1 MIAIEKIGKIGKKIL
16 DFLMGRHRH
25 TPSQT
30 IVLGFL
36 AVILLGTLLLILP
49 FSSASGKFTDPLT
62 ALFTATSATCVTGLS
77 VVTTAAH
84 WSAIG
89 QAIILILI
97 QIGGLGFMSMAVLAS
112 LLIRRT
118 ITPREHFLVS
128 ESLGIGSADGAATSF
143 MALIAIG
150 TFSIE
155 GLGAILLSFRMIP
168 LYGVGKGIWYSV
180 FHSISAFCN
189 AGFDILGENS
199 VAPFSGDP
207 AVLLTLSGLI
217 IVGGIGF
224 AVWADILALL
234 TPGKKR
240 ATVSGILRGIV
251 GRRDRMSVYT
261 KFILI
266 VTAILLVLGTGL
278 TLLTEWDAAL
288 AGMSVPDKLLSAFF
302 HSVSLRTAGFSSFDN
317 GTLSDTGKAIS
328 AVFMLIGGASGS
340 TAGGL
345 KVGTV
350 AILLFATWRLA
361 MGNGEVILFRRRIN
375 KTLILR
381 AMTLVNIGL
390 IFVGLSTLLLTLLG
404 GVSPIDCLYEAASAY
419 ATVGLSAAG
428 TAIFGIPERLLLI
441 VLMFMGRVGILTIT
455 YSLVIKNA
463 RKHALLGYPDTNF
476 LVG

>member
-1 MIAIEKIGKIGKKIL
+1 MIAIEKIGKTGKKIL
-16 DFLMGRHRH
+16 DLLTGRRRR
-25 TPSQT
+25 TPYQT

-36 AVILLGTLLLILP
+36 GVILLGALLLTLP

-77 VVTTAAH
+77 VVTTAAY
-84 WSAIG
+84 WSVTG
-89 QAIILILI
+89 QVIILILI

-118 ITPREHFLVS
+118 VTPRENFLVS

-143 MALIAIG
+143 MALIVTG
-150 TFSIE
+150 TFSME
-155 GLGAILLSFRMIP
+155 FLGAVLLSFRMIP
-168 LYGVGKGIWYSV
+168 AYGAGRGIWYSV
-180 FHSISAFCN
+180 FHSVSAFCN

-207 AVLLTLSGLI
+207 MVLLTLAGLI
-217 IVGGIGF
+217 VVGGIGF
-224 AVWADILALL
+224 TVWADVVALL
-234 TPGKKR
+234 THGKRR
-240 ATVSGILRGIV
+240 ATVSGVLREIV

-261 KFILI
+261 KFVLI
-266 VTAILLVLGTGL
+266 VTALLLILGTGL
-278 TLLTEWDAAL
+278 TLLTEWDHAL
-288 AGMSVPDKLLSAFF
+288 AGMSAGDKLLNAFF

-317 GTLSDTGKAIS
+317 AALTDIGKAVS
-328 AVFMLIGGASGS
+328 VVFMLIGGASGS

-361 MGNGEVILFRRRIN
+361 MGNSQVILFRRRIS
-375 KTLILR
+375 KDLILR

-390 IFVGLSTLLLTLLG
+390 IFVALSTLILTLL
-404 GVSPIDCLYEAASAY
+404 SDAAPIDCLYEAASAY

-428 TAIFGIPERLLLI
+428 TAVFGPPARLLLI
-441 VLMFMGRVGILTIT
+441 LLMFMGRVGILTIT
-455 YSLVIKNA
+455 YSLVIRNA
-463 RKHALLGYPDTNF
+463 RMHALLGYPDTTF